1 MGVRFSFI
9 NLVTDTVKSE
19 MGNKSVTFNEN
30 VETVLEIQVPIE
42 NGEKKEKKKKNK
54 KKDKKENPDKDASE
68 KEDKK
73 AKKKQKK
80 REKEIAKRQQQSMI
94 DAWVNSQNTSE
105 RYLSLIFAAYFLMF
119 F

>member
-1 MGVRFSFI
+1 
-9 NLVTDTVKSE
+9 

-105 RYLSLIFAAYFLMF
+105 RYLLSIF
-119 F
+119 